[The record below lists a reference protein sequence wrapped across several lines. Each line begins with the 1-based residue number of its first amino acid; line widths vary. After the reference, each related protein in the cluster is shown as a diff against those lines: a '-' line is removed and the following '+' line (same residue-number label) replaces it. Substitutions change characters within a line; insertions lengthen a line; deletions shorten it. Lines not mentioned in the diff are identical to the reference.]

1 VAHAYLT
8 HRANLAEAF
17 LDGGFPLPA
26 YRVTDVGD
34 GYELCDPTDRAT
46 CGTFAGFKADGGR
59 ITDLTVDGERPGPLL
74 TVGNGDTVTAAGVTA
89 EFLTAYDTIST
100 GALWVTV
107 RVVSSSEPAELDLY
121 GATYRAPDGKQRRAT
136 DAQGPFEL
144 GAESNAMLV
153 LVFADVEPGGTV
165 TMTVWDLD
173 FNESTLEIQV
183 G

>member
-89 EFLTAYDTIST
+89 EFLTALRHDLHRRPV
-100 GALWVTV
+100 GDGP
-107 RVVSSSEPAELDLY
+107 VVSSSEPAELDLY

-173 FNESTLEIQV
+173 TTNRR
-183 G
+183 